1 MQRSLDRIPQ
11 ETWYYYTF
19 YNSYDD
25 EQREYRYEPN
35 TKHVERIQSKSCQS
49 EHQYT
54 RPIPDLHTMEHGTL
68 IRDDSADVSKARSDA
83 TVGAQN
89 QMLHFTEDQH
99 FSRFPC
105 ANNNRSKQLEE
116 AATGTIYQ
124 ELAIV
129 NVFVKDVARYFSAQ
143 YEKGMHILTLPEVAT
158 GLLLSNVILLAVIIY

>member
-49 EHQYT
+49 EYQYT

-99 FSRFPC
+99 FSRFPRT
-105 ANNNRSKQLEE
+105 NNNRSKQLEE
-116 AATGTIYQ
+116 TATRKTCQ
-124 ELAIV
+124 ELANV
-129 NVFVKDVARYFSAQ
+129 NVFVKDVARHFSAQ
-143 YEKGMHILTLPEVAT
+143 YEKVMHILTLPEVAT